1 MIARY
6 LSAISARISAF
17 EFALVSL
24 IWGSTWLVIKGQLGV
39 VPAPWSVAYRFTLAC
54 TLMAVFTIATGRWV
68 RMTRGGHAFAA
79 IAGTAQF
86 ALNFNLVY
94 ASERH
99 VTSGL
104 IALVFALLVVPNA
117 LLSRIVLKTPISLRF
132 LIGSAIGII
141 GLGLVVADDR
151 HDPAEWSTTLDGL
164 LLAGGAVL
172 CASTANVMQ
181 AGGFARSLAPF
192 PTLTWMMFYGALGD
206 IAFAAATSG
215 PPVLDFRAEYAIGL
229 IYLAFAASV
238 VAFTVYYRLIRR
250 IGPGPAAYSSVIVP
264 IVAMTLSTV
273 FEGYRWSFISAA
285 GAALALTGLVVAL
298 GSRRNKIPVPA
309 ATR

>member
-1 MIARY
+1 MTRKFSALTAR
-6 LSAISARISAF
+6 LPAL

-39 VPAPWSVAYRFTLAC
+39 VPAPWSVAYRFSLAC
-54 TLMAVFTIATGRWV
+54 TLMAAFTIATGRWV
-68 RMTRGGHAFAA
+68 PLRRRGHAFAA

-86 ALNFNLVY
+86 VLNFNLVY

-132 LIGSAIGII
+132 LIGSGIGIA
-141 GLGLVVADDR
+141 GLALVVADDR
-151 HDPAEWSTTLDGL
+151 HDPAAWGTTLDGL
-164 LLAGGAVL
+164 LLAGAAVL
-172 CASTANVMQ
+172 CASIGNVMQ
-181 AGGFARSLAPF
+181 ASSFARSLAPF

-206 IAFAAATSG
+206 ITFAAITSG
-215 PPVLDFRAEYAIGL
+215 APVFDFRPEYAAGL
-229 IYLAFAASV
+229 TYLALAASA

-250 IGPGPAAYSSVIVP
+250 IGPGPAAYSSVVVP
-264 IVAMTLSTV
+264 VVAMTLSTL
-273 FEGYRWSFISAA
+273 FEGYRWSITSAV
-285 GAALALTGLVVAL
+285 GASLALAGLVVAL
-298 GSRRNKIPVPA
+298 GSRKKRPVLPA
-309 ATR
+309 TAL

>member
-1 MIARY
+1 MSTGHT
-6 LSAISARISAF
+6 SAIAARLPAL

-39 VPAPWSVAYRFTLAC
+39 VPAPWSVAYRFSLAC
-54 TLMAVFTIATGRWV
+54 ILMAAFTIVAGRWV
-68 RMTRGGHAFAA
+68 RMTRRGHAFAA

-132 LIGSAIGII
+132 LVGSGIGIA
-141 GLGLVVADDR
+141 GLALVVADDR
-151 HDPAEWSTTLDGL
+151 HDPAAWTTTLDGL
-164 LLAGGAVL
+164 LLAGAAVL

-181 AGGFARSLAPF
+181 ASSFARSLAPF
-192 PTLTWMMFYGALGD
+192 PTLTWMMFYGALAD
-206 IAFAAATSG
+206 IAFAAATTG
-215 PPVLDFRAEYAIGL
+215 PPVLDFRPEYAVGL
-229 IYLAFAASV
+229 IYLAFAASAI
-238 VAFTVYYRLIRR
+238 AFTVYYGLIRR
-250 IGPGPAAYSSVIVP
+250 IGPGPAAYTGVVVP

-273 FEGYRWSFISAA
+273 FEGYRWSFTSAT
-285 GAALALTGLVVAL
+285 GAMLAFVGLVVAL
-298 GSRRNKIPVPA
+298 GSRRKRPALPA
-309 ATR
+309 AVA

>member
-1 MIARY
+1 MIARK
-6 LSAISARISAF
+6 LSALTTKLPAL
-17 EFALVSL
+17 EFVLVSL

-39 VPAPWSVAYRFTLAC
+39 VPAPWSVAYRFSLAC
-54 TLMAVFTIATGRWV
+54 ALMAAFTIATGRWMPL
-68 RMTRGGHAFAA
+68 RRRGHAFAA

-132 LIGSAIGII
+132 LLGSGIGIT
-141 GLGLVVADDR
+141 GLALVVADDR
-151 HDPAEWSTTLDGL
+151 HDPAAWGTTLDGL
-164 LLAGGAVL
+164 LLAGAAVL
-172 CASTANVMQ
+172 CASIGNVMQ
-181 AGGFARSLAPF
+181 ASSFARSLAPF

-215 PPVLDFRAEYAIGL
+215 APVLDFRPEYAAGL
-229 IYLAFAASV
+229 TYLALAASA

-250 IGPGPAAYSSVIVP
+250 IGPGPAAYTSVVVP
-264 IVAMTLSTV
+264 VVAMTLSTI
-273 FEGYRWSFISAA
+273 FEGYRWSFTSAV
-285 GAALALTGLVVAL
+285 GASLALAGLVVAL
-298 GSRRNKIPVPA
+298 GSRKKRPVLPA
-309 ATR
+309 TTL